1 MQECN
6 ADISSSAKCTPA
18 HTNHWTK
25 QQLNTHARSSLS
37 HVAHVLYT
45 RVQRW
50 HFFLCQMHTC
60 SYRSLNKTAACYT
73 YHTKGAACHMQQLVT
88 CGTRFICK
96 SAMLTFLLVPNAH
109 LLIQIIEQNSGL
121 LHLAHARSSLSHAA
135 ACHMWHTFYMQ
146 ECNAGTP
153 VCAKWYLLVRTKA
166 KLQTQKTTTYV
177 RCVYKQNLRQAC
189 HWHC

>member
-1 MQECN
+1 
-6 ADISSSAKCTPA
+6 
-18 HTNHWTK
+18 
-25 QQLNTHARSSLS
+25 
-37 HVAHVLYT
+37 
-45 RVQRW
+45 
-50 HFFLCQMHTC
+50 MHTC

-96 SAMLTFLLVPNAH
+96 SAMLTFLLVPNAHLLIQIIEQNSSLIHTQGAACHMWHTFYTQECNADFVPNAH

-189 HWHC
+189 H